1 MPTRF
6 RECGP
11 AFSGELGLQV
21 VPRVM
26 LEQAAITATAT
37 AASSAAISSPTCRL
51 VCVQS
56 DEQIYV
62 KVGSAPTATTNS
74 YRIPAGG
81 EQYFEAGVG
90 DSISI
95 RT

>member
-6 RECGP
+6 LECGP
-11 AFSGELGLQV
+11 AAPSSLGLQL
-21 VPRVM
+21 VPRIL
-26 LEQAAITATAT
+26 LEQAALTATGT
-37 AASSAAISSPTCRL
+37 AANSAAVSSPTCRL

-74 YRIPAGG
+74 YRLAAGG

-90 DSISI
+90 DFISI

>member
-6 RECGP
+6 LECAAP
-11 AFSGELGLQV
+11 SSVELGLQI
-21 VPRVM
+21 VPRVL

-37 AASSAAISSPTCRL
+37 AANSAAVSSANARS

-62 KVGSAPTATTNS
+62 RVGPNPLATTNS
-74 YRIPAGG
+74 YRIAAGG
-81 EQYFEAGVG
+81 EQYFECAVG
-90 DSISI
+90 DIVSI